1 MLLRRILEASL
12 RSRGY
17 EQGCDG
23 FRIKREGNLESETPS
38 RMTKNMKHTERER
51 SWIGEEG
58 WDLVQAMMSVN
69 YVCNEYK

>member
-1 MLLRRILEASL
+1 MPLRRILKASL

-38 RMTKNMKHTERER
+38 WITKNVKHTEREG
-51 SWIGEEG
+51 SGIWGKG
-58 WDLVQAMMSVN
+58 WDLVQAMVSVN
-69 YVCNEYK
+69 YVCNQYK